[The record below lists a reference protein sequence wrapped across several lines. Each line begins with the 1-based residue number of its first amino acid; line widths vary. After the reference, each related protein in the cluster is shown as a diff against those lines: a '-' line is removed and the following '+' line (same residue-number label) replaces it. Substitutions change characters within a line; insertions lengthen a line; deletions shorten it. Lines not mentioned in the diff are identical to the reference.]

1 MRSFI
6 TLNGKDYPVMPDP
19 DFGSRMGV
27 GVLHGEDAETGER
40 WSMKFWVPEAA
51 VTLYGTEDAA

>member
-1 MRSFI
+1 MNAEI
-6 TLNGKDYPVMPDP
+6 NLNGTVYELE
-19 DFGSRMGV
+19 GTSV
-27 GVLHGEDAETGER
+27 GTYWGTLVGEDAETGER